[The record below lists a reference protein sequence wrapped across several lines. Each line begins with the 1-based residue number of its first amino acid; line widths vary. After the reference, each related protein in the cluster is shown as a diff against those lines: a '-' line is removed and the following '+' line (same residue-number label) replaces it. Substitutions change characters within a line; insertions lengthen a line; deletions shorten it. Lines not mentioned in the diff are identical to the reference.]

1 LNWVMEFF
9 HSNIDRGKIMW
20 PRKSPS
26 EDMIKKGIDKAA
38 SIAAQIIV
46 RGDFPDNYPQVGHS
60 ATTSSPRPTLDDVF
74 RRAHSTTTTTE
85 VARLTRTA
93 KGAVARVN
101 YDVDSSSD
109 DDESV
114 ELEEIVPKK
123 VTKGTNKRPREERR
137 KNPRVKQ

>member
-1 LNWVMEFF
+1 MEFF
-9 HSNIDRGKIMW
+9 HSNIERGKIMW

-26 EDMIKKGIDKAA
+26 EDMIKKDIDKAA

-46 RGDFPDNYPQVGHS
+46 RGAFPDNYPQVGHS